1 MSDTPLTD
9 AAIITV
15 RMPGIGEWDYVEPE
29 FARRLEIECQRLRE
43 ALECIARSAP
53 MPGCECKAVAN
64 ATLSEKP
71 S

>member
-1 MSDTPLTD
+1 
-9 AAIITV
+9 
-15 RMPGIGEWDYVEPE
+15 MPGIGEWDYVEPE